1 MARLRL
7 VQVLHRHGDRSPLH
21 NVYGTASTLA
31 SREDALW
38 KSKLQEPTSGRGIY
52 GELTRHGVAQMER
65 RGDALH
71 GHLLAWGWTMDKLDL
86 QVFSTH
92 YVRTQRSVQALLSQ
106 FAPGESPSIEI
117 LPKHNDFINAYNTH
131 GPMISAVKDSFVST
145 HPPVVEREAA
155 MAPIKAELMRLLPM
169 YSTERFT
176 WMNAADYFVCRQA
189 HGLDYITH
197 TEPFAKETIDHLAFR
212 FHHFYSNLPILRHVA
227 ATLADRVISEMQQTI
242 ESDDGVERVRI
253 YSGHDVSVLALLY
266 ATENIMDSSFWPDY
280 SAAMTI
286 ELYQGDDDGKW
297 IVETTLDGH
306 SLGRIDVD
314 SFCQALHEKL
324 SD

>member
-21 NVYGTASTLA
+21 NVYGSASTLA

-52 GELTRHGVAQMER
+52 GELTRHGVAQMEQ
-65 RGDALH
+65 RGAALREH
-71 GHLLAWGWTMDKLDL
+71 FLARGWTMDKLDL

-106 FAPGESPSIEI
+106 FAPEESPSIEI
-117 LPKHNDFINAYNTH
+117 LPKHSDFINAYNTH

-197 TEPFAKETIDHLAFR
+197 TEVGLNPRSMVSSWPSVAIRQRNHRPLGLPLPSFLLAPAN
-212 FHHFYSNLPILRHVA
+212 SAPCCC
-227 ATLADRVISEMQQTI
+227 VIGRS
-242 ESDDGVERVRI
+242 SD
-253 YSGHDVSVLALLY
+253 L
-266 ATENIMDSSFWPDY
+266 
-280 SAAMTI
+280 
-286 ELYQGDDDGKW
+286 
-297 IVETTLDGH
+297 
-306 SLGRIDVD
+306 
-314 SFCQALHEKL
+314 
-324 SD
+324 